1 MEENPRGGLSPILVI
16 FLISGTLGL
25 IAAGVMLMNETR
37 EAPAPTPNAAL
48 NNPLP
53 ASRPMRDW
61 IADDFE
67 LQTLDG
73 ETVRLSDFAGRPVF
87 INFWW
92 TGCPPCEEEFPA
104 FQQFI
109 EEQGTDG
116 AVILAVNQAGESP
129 AEIQAFLDRI
139 DVQNVPI
146 LLDPDYIMPRL
157 FPYTGFPT
165 TYFINESGEVR
176 YQKIG
181 TITLE
186 QLYSY
191 LEESETS

>member
-1 MEENPRGGLSPILVI
+1 MQETPRGGLSPILVI
-16 FLISGTLGL
+16 FLISGALGF
-25 IAAGVMLMNETR
+25 ITAGVMLMNETR
-37 EAPAPTPNAAL
+37 TSPLPTPNASL

-53 ASRPMRDW
+53 ASRPLRDW

-67 LQTLDG
+67 LLSLSG

-104 FQQFI
+104 FEQFLA
-109 EEQGTDG
+109 EQGDDG

-139 DVQNVPI
+139 NVHNVPI

-157 FPYTGFPT
+157 YPYTGFPT
-165 TYFINESGEVR
+165 TYFIDATGQVR

-191 LEESETS
+191 LAESES